1 MLAARFV
8 AASVG
13 CETVPTVVIVV
24 VTEGDQLAIRLTA
37 KCGCSGKSRPEGRMT
52 SIHGAPARLRA

>member
-13 CETVPTVVIVV
+13 CETVPTEVI
-24 VTEGDQLAIRLTA
+24 GD
-37 KCGCSGKSRPEGRMT
+37 
-52 SIHGAPARLRA
+52 LRACCLHLLRFGPDREDGLRRDGDA